1 MSELIMWR
9 RIPPGSHLEV
19 EVTPA
24 GGEFAAVGDI
34 SQVGTTAKDDIWTD
48 AQLHPG
54 PHSLTIQ
61 KARDY
66 IIDIAVSF
74 ASSEVSTATVSARVV
89 KADGSVFSQPDT
101 ANLSGKNA
109 DQPGIVTIVLVSRKS

>member
-1 MSELIMWR
+1 MSELMMWR

-24 GGEFAAVGDI
+24 GGQFAAAGDV
-34 SQVGTTAKDDIWTD
+34 SQVGTDARDADWTD

-54 PHSLTIQ
+54 PQSLTIQ

-66 IIDIAVSF
+66 IIDVAVSF
-74 ASSEVSTATVSARVV
+74 ASPEVSTATVSAKIV
-89 KADGSVFSQPDT
+89 KADGSVFSRPNTVD
-101 ANLSGKNA
+101 LSGKNA
-109 DQPGIVTIVLVSRKS
+109 DQPQIVTIVLISRKS